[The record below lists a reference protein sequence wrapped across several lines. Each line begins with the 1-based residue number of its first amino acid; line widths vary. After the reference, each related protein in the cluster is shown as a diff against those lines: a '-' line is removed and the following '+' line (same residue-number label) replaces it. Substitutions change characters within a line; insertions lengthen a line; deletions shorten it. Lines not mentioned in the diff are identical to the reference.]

1 MRLCNKNHRL
11 ADVSDGLYYTS
22 MLAISPT
29 KFNLRRVNDGLSAAI
44 ILIAMYI
51 FLLPVVPQFGWW
63 LHHSVPV
70 ISRTTRHNAQ
80 SSAAHGAAIPKDN
93 RLVIPAL
100 GLNQPI
106 YEGQSVYTVN
116 KGVWIR
122 PNAST
127 PDKGSNTVMVG
138 HRFTY
143 TNPRGVFYFLDK
155 LKPGDVLTV
164 DWHGRAYSY
173 RTQTISV
180 VPPTDSSV
188 EAPTT
193 QNELT
198 LYTCTPLWS
207 LKSRLVIV
215 ALREPTT

>member
-1 MRLCNKNHRL
+1 
-11 ADVSDGLYYTS
+11 
-22 MLAISPT
+22 MLASIQQN
-29 KFNLRRVNDGLSAAI
+29 FNLRRINDALSVAI
-44 ILIAMYI
+44 VLVALYI

-63 LHHSVPV
+63 LHHSAPL
-70 ISRTTRHNAQ
+70 ISRSTRHQAQ
-80 SSAAHGAAIPKDN
+80 QPAGGAIPQDN

-100 GLNQPI
+100 GLDQPI

-127 PDKGSNTVMVG
+127 PDKGSNTVLVG

-155 LKPGDVLTV
+155 LKPGDVLTIY
-164 DWHGRAYSY
+164 WHGQAYRY
-173 RTQTISV
+173 HTQTISV
-180 VPPTDSSV
+180 VAPTDSSV

-193 QNELT
+193 QSQLT

-215 ALREPTT
+215 ADREAIR